1 MNQLLSNLEFGDPSR
16 LRTVE
21 PHWFELYRDL
31 HAHPELSGDETRTA
45 AIVAEELRRIGGW
58 DVTVGVGGT
67 GVVGVLEGS
76 SGPVVLLRADMD
88 ALPVAE
94 DTGLSYASRTDGVM
108 HACGHDVHA
117 TALLATC
124 AALSADP
131 TSITG
136 TVVAVFQPAEETGSG
151 ARAMVDDG
159 IFDRFP
165 RPDLCLGQHV
175 GPTPAGMLV
184 SKPDI
189 LMAASDTI
197 RVVFHGRGGHAS
209 SPYACIDPLL
219 MAASFALRIQS
230 LVAHEAATP
239 TAPVL
244 TVGALHAGTA
254 ANIIADDAELLL
266 SLRTFSASSRDHMLE
281 SVGRIARAE
290 ADGAGAVEQPDVHAY
305 NSFPATVNTP
315 DATSTVMSDLRQA
328 GLGMHTLSQPLS
340 GSEDFG
346 IFGTAGQCPSVFWHF
361 GGTALQSFDGTALA
375 ALAEGRI
382 PPGTPSNH
390 SPRFAPDPAAALPE
404 GVTAMTAAAL
414 GALARSA

>member
-21 PHWFELYRDL
+21 PHWFDLYRDL
-31 HAHPELSGDETRTA
+31 HAHPELSGNETRTA
-45 AIVAEELRRIGGW
+45 ALVAEELRRIGGW
-58 DVTVGVGGT
+58 DVTIGVGGT
-67 GVVGVLEGS
+67 GVVGVLQGS
-76 SGPVVLLRADMD
+76 SGPVILLRADMD

-94 DTGLSYASRTDGVM
+94 DTGLSYASKTDGVM
-108 HACGHDVHA
+108 HACGHDVHV

-197 RVVFHGRGGHAS
+197 QVVFHGRGGHAS

-219 MAASFALRIQS
+219 MAASFALRLQS

-266 SLRTFSASSRDHMLE
+266 SLRTFSASSREHMLE

-290 ADGAGAVEQPDVHAY
+290 ADGAGATEAPDVHAY
-305 NSFPATVNTP
+305 NGFPATVNTP
-315 DATSTVMSDLRQA
+315 DATSTVMTTYAGPDWECTPCRNHFQA
-328 GLGMHTLSQPLS
+328 ARTSESSALLPNAPPYSGISAGRRFGVSTKELSP
-340 GSEDFG
+340 
-346 IFGTAGQCPSVFWHF
+346 
-361 GGTALQSFDGTALA
+361 
-375 ALAEGRI
+375 
-382 PPGTPSNH
+382 H
-390 SPRFAPDPAAALPE
+390 SPRDGFLPAHPRIIHRASRRIRPRHYPKVSRL
-404 GVTAMTAAAL
+404 
-414 GALARSA
+414 

>member
-76 SGPVVLLRADMD
+76 SGPVILLRADMD

-108 HACGHDVHA
+108 HACGHDVHV

-209 SPYACIDPLL
+209 SPYACIDL
-219 MAASFALRIQS
+219 
-230 LVAHEAATP
+230 
-239 TAPVL
+239 
-244 TVGALHAGTA
+244 
-254 ANIIADDAELLL
+254 
-266 SLRTFSASSRDHMLE
+266 
-281 SVGRIARAE
+281 
-290 ADGAGAVEQPDVHAY
+290 
-305 NSFPATVNTP
+305 
-315 DATSTVMSDLRQA
+315 
-328 GLGMHTLSQPLS
+328 
-340 GSEDFG
+340 
-346 IFGTAGQCPSVFWHF
+346 C
-361 GGTALQSFDGTALA
+361 
-375 ALAEGRI
+375 
-382 PPGTPSNH
+382 
-390 SPRFAPDPAAALPE
+390 
-404 GVTAMTAAAL
+404 
-414 GALARSA
+414 